1 VADDEDRDG
10 SIPVSRSAEAVSN
23 APEPHERDLLA
34 ASVAALYRVLLADE
48 DLDDTLR
55 RVAHLATVTLPTC
68 DLADVTL
75 IRDGRP
81 VTKGASDSLAEELD
95 AVQYSTGLGPCIDAW
110 KRGHVNHVESTRTD
124 TRWPAYATKAVEL
137 GILSTLAIPLIVQG
151 TSIGALNLYS
161 RREQSFSENDD
172 QIGRLFAEQAAIA
185 LANARTHADAV
196 ALARQLQEA
205 LVSRGVIEQ
214 AKGIVIARDRCTA
227 DEAFEVLVARSQHE
241 NRKLRLVAE
250 DLVREAQER

>member
-1 VADDEDRDG
+1 
-10 SIPVSRSAEAVSN
+10 VSN
-23 APEPHERDLLA
+23 GPEPHERDRLA
-34 ASVAALYRVLLADE
+34 ASVAELYRVLLADE

-55 RVAHLATVTLPTC
+55 RVAHLAAATLPTC

-81 VTKGASDSLAEELD
+81 ITKGATDSLAEELD
-95 AVQYSTGLGPCIDAW
+95 AVQYATGRGPCIDAW
-110 KRGHVNHVESTRTD
+110 ERGHVNHVGSTRTD
-124 TRWPAYATKAVEL
+124 VRWPDYAAKAVEL
-137 GILSTLAIPLIVQG
+137 GILSTLAIPLVVHG
-151 TSIGALNLYS
+151 STIGALNLYS

-205 LVSRGVIEQ
+205 LASRGIIEQ
-214 AKGIVIARDRCTA
+214 AKGIVIAREGCSA
-227 DEAFEVLVARSQHE
+227 EAAFEVLVARSQRE

-250 DLVREAQER
+250 ALVREAQER